1 MKALLIALILILAPI
16 AVVSAHTAAVLPSS
30 FWEPNSEIKVYFVRG
45 LFTPAQ
51 KQVLW
56 SALDEWRLKTGAGN
70 GIKFTD
76 AGETDGLIDC
86 VSCLTLTRHS
96 IYSSAASQKIPF
108 NLLRSQKS
116 GRIISAWIG
125 LNNAVRDRAKLR
137 GSLVQALAGV
147 YVPATAS
154 ASVSTVHE
162 PSHRIQ

>member
-1 MKALLIALILILAPI
+1 MKALLIALILILAPV
-16 AVVSAHTAAVLPSS
+16 AVSAHTAAVLPSS

-51 KQVLW
+51 KEILW
-56 SALDEWRLKTGAGN
+56 SALAEWRLKTGAGN
-70 GIKFTD
+70 IKFTD

-108 NLLRSQKS
+108 NLLRSQNS

-125 LNNAVRDRAKLR
+125 FNNSAGDR
-137 GSLVQALAGV
+137 
-147 YVPATAS
+147 
-154 ASVSTVHE
+154 
-162 PSHRIQ
+162 